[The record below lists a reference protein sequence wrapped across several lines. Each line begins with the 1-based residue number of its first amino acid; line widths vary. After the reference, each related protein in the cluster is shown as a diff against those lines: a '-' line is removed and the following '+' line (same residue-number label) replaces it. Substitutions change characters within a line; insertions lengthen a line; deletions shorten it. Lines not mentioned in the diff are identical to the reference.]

1 MIRTISINEGAEGD
15 KMVLDK
21 ERELY
26 LPLQGL
32 NCVKKSLMLE
42 AGREFGKYRQAKPR
56 IPHSYLAPPPFSPSC
71 NESPE
76 IFS

>member
-1 MIRTISINEGAEGD
+1 MTRAISLNEGAEGD
-15 KMVLDK
+15 KMVTDI

-32 NCVKKSLMLE
+32 NCIKKSLPLE
-42 AGREFGKYRQAKPR
+42 ARREFRKYRQAKPR
-56 IPHSYLAPPPFSPSC
+56 IPHIYLAPPPFSPSC
-71 NESPE
+71 NDSPE